1 MNAANQILMQG
12 IFQRPALPPSFV
24 AVQDVADAHVMAIES
39 LLVSTGDEF
48 VLHGPHKTWSEIGEF
63 VKLTYPNARS
73 KLPEAWSF
81 PSTWKAD
88 TRNTEEK
95 LGLHCKEVEAAI
107 SEVINQWAVQ
117 GKSSSENVIDH
128 LLYGKE
134 SST

>member
-39 LLVSTGDEF
+39 PLVSTGDEF

-63 VKLTYPNARS
+63 VKSSFPDARS

-88 TRNTEEK
+88 TQNTEEK

-117 GKSSSENVIDH
+117 GKSSSENVIGH